1 MLLRKLGK
9 ENRDSLLR
17 KDLLAFLSRPVI
29 RQNIRFSL
37 YKCVGWSNGIW
48 FPWSTITLFNLYS
61 TACLKRACFL
71 LKINYLIEE
80 GIACPMTSKR
90 RRRNLL
96 DLLAPIAWPQPWTTC
111 TEAFPSR
118 RADRPSLVKS
128 LLPLKHPFRQ
138 RRTEQAHLLLW
149 LGVDW
154 EKKSSS

>member
-1 MLLRKLGK
+1 MCWLEQWDLIPLIYDHPLKSIF
-9 ENRDSLLR
+9 DS
-17 KDLLAFLSRPVI
+17 
-29 RQNIRFSL
+29 
-37 YKCVGWSNGIW
+37 
-48 FPWSTITLFNLYS
+48 
-61 TACLKRACFL
+61 LKRACFL

-111 TEAFPSR
+111 TEAFPSW

-154 EKKSSS
+154 EKKVAAKGKL